1 MNLITFKIDEVI
13 INDNLIL
20 IRQDKCT
27 ESFHPDQ
34 VYSIR
39 KGVMKVYEDEMRKY
53 FVSFDYGTYDFRKI
67 KGEYYYVTSTT
78 ENIECTLPMY
88 VLIDINNRIWVNT
101 NDIKPL
107 SYWLETLEMESE

>member
-1 MNLITFKIDEVI
+1 MNLVTIKIDEVI
-13 INDNLIL
+13 IYGNLIL
-20 IRQDKCT
+20 IRQDKSN

-34 VYSIR
+34 VYAIR

-67 KGEYYYVTSTT
+67 GSEYYYVTSTT
-78 ENIECTLPMY
+78 ENIECTLPIY

-107 SYWLETLEMESE
+107 RYWL